1 MSNRTSILA
10 MAVTVVWLAAA
21 QASIC
26 GAEPPPATSTNET
39 PAKTGLFDLQSRT
52 LEGEEVALGDWRGKV
67 ALVVNVASKCGLT
80 PQYAGLEKLY
90 RELAPRGFVILAFP
104 SNDFRNQEPGS
115 AEEIRT
121 FCQQNYG
128 VTFPLFAKVAVT
140 GEEKCEVYRFLTRDH
155 AEPSWNFTKY
165 LVDRQGGV
173 LERFE
178 PGTKPDDPALR
189 KAIEQALTG

>member
-1 MSNRTSILA
+1 MSNRTVVLA
-10 MAVTVVWLAAA
+10 VAVTVASLVSARASLCMAEQPPTANTSVSLAD
-21 QASIC
+21 
-26 GAEPPPATSTNET
+26 TS
-39 PAKTGLFDLQSRT
+39 LYDLQGLT
-52 LEGEEVALGDWRGKV
+52 LEGEEVAFGAWRGKV

-128 VTFPLFAKVAVT
+128 VTFPLFAKVVVT

-165 LVDRQGGV
+165 LVDRAGRV

-178 PGTKPDDPALR
+178 PATKPDDPALR
-189 KAIEQALTG
+189 EAIEKALTG